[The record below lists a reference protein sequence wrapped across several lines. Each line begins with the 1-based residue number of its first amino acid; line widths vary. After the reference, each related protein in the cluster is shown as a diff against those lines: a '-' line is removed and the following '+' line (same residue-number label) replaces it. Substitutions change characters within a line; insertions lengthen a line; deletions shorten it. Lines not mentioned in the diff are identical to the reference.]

1 LDEDDMNDPTRD
13 SASPPAT
20 ATAAAETGGTH
31 ASSGLEFLLYGLQ
44 SPINIGMIL
53 RVAETYHAGVAI
65 YDPHGV
71 LDDPD
76 KFNTIKDFSC
86 GAAARRSFRRIG
98 DAAALTRMLAGRRL
112 VSTSIDAGTR
122 ALPCHRFG
130 RGDVV
135 ALGNE
140 YDGLPDDIIRRAD
153 TVLHVPMP
161 FGWTPKPKAMHP
173 IDPARAAPV
182 ARDGQPSLNVAMTA
196 AIICYAVFAGG
207 LAGNDAAASASVA
220 VR

>member
-1 LDEDDMNDPTRD
+1 MNDPALN
-13 SASPPAT
+13 SGLPLAAAAT
-20 ATAAAETGGTH
+20 AGPETGYPH
-31 ASSGLEFLLYGLQ
+31 ESSGLEFLLYGLQ

-53 RVAETYHAGVAI
+53 RVAETYQVRVAI
-65 YDPHGV
+65 YDRHRV

-76 KFNTIKDFSC
+76 KFSTIRDFSC

-98 DAAALTRMLAGRRL
+98 DDAALARMLAGRRL
-112 VSTSIDAGTR
+112 VSTSIDAKSC
-122 ALPCHRFG
+122 ALPRHQFG

-140 YDGLPDDIIRRAD
+140 YDGLPDDIIARAD
-153 TVLHVPMP
+153 TVLHIPMP
-161 FGWTPKPKAMHP
+161 FGWAPKPMATRP

-196 AIICYAVFAGG
+196 GIICYAAFASR
-207 LAGNDAAASASVA
+207 LAGDDTAASARASA
-220 VR
+220 G